1 MVNGVRFFATH
12 AFLLF
17 NNVRALRD
25 EHGIKGSP

>member
-1 MVNGVRFFATH
+1 MVNGVRFATH

-25 EHGIKGSP
+25 EHGIKSSP

>member
-1 MVNGVRFFATH
+1 MVNGVRFATH

-17 NNVRALRD
+17 TNVRALRD